1 MGLHAKA
8 IAIDGRRVF
17 IGSMY
22 LDPRSWRLN
31 SEMGVVVESEGLA
44 ADVLAAVERDLRP
57 ENAWRGTLD
66 DNGEIIWTAGDV
78 VLHRLPARN
87 FWQRVEDGCF
97 ILLPKLR
104 RAEWS
109 NRGFMY
115 VS

>member
-17 IGSMY
+17 IGSMN

-57 ENAWRGTLD
+57 ENAWRVTLD
-66 DNGEIIWTAGDV
+66 DNGEMIWTAGDE
-78 VLHRLPARN
+78 VLHRQPARN
-87 FWQRVEDGCF
+87 RPEEHTAGLQSLMRHPHAVLFLTKKQ
-97 ILLPKLR
+97 
-104 RAEWS
+104 
-109 NRGFMY
+109 
-115 VS
+115 